1 MDASRSPAPATA
13 PWVMLVT
20 VWHGAGAGAGRAA
33 GWHARVVL
41 PDARTRE
48 FSSPFEL
55 AQFLSRAAC
64 IAPESSSNP
73 GSGGLR

>member
-1 MDASRSPAPATA
+1 MQTAATA
-13 PWVMLVT
+13 AAPCAMLLS
-20 VWHGAGAGAGRAA
+20 VWPAADAGTPA

-55 AQFLSRAAC
+55 AQFLSRSGWSPPDATSPTA
-64 IAPESSSNP
+64 
-73 GSGGLR
+73 GGLR